1 MIQILLVVIRVDY
14 PYHSSVIKET
24 RIPWQPRDIPVW
36 RSTES
41 NMSLSIDL
49 SEVLKDGE
57 IQLLS
62 RPLQGQKEPFDWQ
75 RLWDT
80 KGVGLSGKV
89 CQCHRTYLERAGDEC
104 TEEVQKFRHSIFS
117 TWLEVEMRNMI
128 LSDRTSVKATTFND
142 CFEDWEYDTYA
153 CRGAW
158 WIGGM

>member
-1 MIQILLVVIRVDY
+1 
-14 PYHSSVIKET
+14 
-24 RIPWQPRDIPVW
+24 
-36 RSTES
+36 
-41 NMSLSIDL
+41 MSLFIDL
-49 SEVLKDGE
+49 SEVLKDEE

-62 RPLQGQKEPFDWQ
+62 RPLPFDWQ

-80 KGVGLSGKV
+80 KGVRLSGKV

-128 LSDRTSVKATTFND
+128 LSDRTSVKATTFNG
-142 CFEDWEYDTYA
+142 CFADWEYDTYA

-158 WIGGM
+158 WIEGM